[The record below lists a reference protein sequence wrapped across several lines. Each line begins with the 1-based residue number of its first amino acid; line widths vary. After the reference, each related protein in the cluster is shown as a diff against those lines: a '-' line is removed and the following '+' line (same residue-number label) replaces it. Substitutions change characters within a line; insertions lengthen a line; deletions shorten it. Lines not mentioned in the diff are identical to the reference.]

1 MYTNMSHPV
10 STAGV
15 FVEKRDE
22 EEEEGRRRRRDE
34 GGGEEELKRCD
45 VSFYRTRI

>member
-1 MYTNMSHPV
+1 MCTNMSHPV

-22 EEEEGRRRRRDE
+22 EEEGGRRRRDG